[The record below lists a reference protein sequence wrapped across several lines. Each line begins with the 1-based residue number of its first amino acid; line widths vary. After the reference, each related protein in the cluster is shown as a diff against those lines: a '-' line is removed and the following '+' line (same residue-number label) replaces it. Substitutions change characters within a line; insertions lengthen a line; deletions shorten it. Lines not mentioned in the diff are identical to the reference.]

1 MFIRRFNFLTFAG
14 IKIGIDISW
23 FFIAILLTWTLADG
37 YFPYY
42 YPGFTS
48 ATYWVMGFI
57 GMLGLFVCVT
67 LHEMGHALV
76 AKHYKMPISQITLFL
91 FGGVA
96 EIKQE
101 PKTPKIE
108 FLMAIAGP
116 LVSLVLAIILYG
128 VTLLG
133 KHGGWPVPLVAIT
146 GYLALINLMLLIFNM
161 VPAFPL
167 DGGRIFRSILWGW
180 KKNLEWATKVASRI
194 GGGFGFLLM
203 LLGILI
209 LFTGNFISGFW
220 LIILGYFLQKAASSS
235 RTQYY
240 IGKELSGVTVEKF
253 MTKNP
258 ISVSPEVTIQEFV
271 DKYVYQSYHHLYPVA
286 ENGKLLGYI
295 SLLEVKS
302 LSAEN
307 WKNTLVEKVMVPS
320 SLIQTVSPKTNA
332 LEAFNLMNE
341 TGYPLLL
348 VVENGHL
355 VGILTAQDLFKLISI
370 KFELEQ
376 RL

>member
-1 MFIRRFNFLTFAG
+1 MFGKRFNFLSFAG
-14 IKIGIDISW
+14 IKIGIDVSW

-37 YFPYY
+37 YFPHY
-42 YPGFTS
+42 YPGLS
-48 ATYWVMGFI
+48 SGVYWIMGVI

-67 LHEMGHALV
+67 LHELGHAFV
-76 AKHYKMPISQITLFL
+76 AKHYKMPISQITLFI

-116 LVSLVLAIILYG
+116 FVSLVLAGILYG
-128 VTLLG
+128 VTVIG
-133 KHGGWPVPLVAIT
+133 KHSGWPVPIVAIT
-146 GYLALINLMLLIFNM
+146 GYLALINIVLLVFNL

-180 KKNLEWATKVASRI
+180 KKNLGWATKVASRI
-194 GGGFGFLLM
+194 GDGFGFVLIF
-203 LLGILI
+203 LGILI

-220 LIILGYFLQKAASSS
+220 LIIIGYFIHRAASSS

-240 IGKELSGVTVEKF
+240 IDKELSGETVEKF
-253 MTKNP
+253 MTRNP
-258 ISVSPEVTIQEFV
+258 ISVSPEVAIQEFI
-271 DKYVYQSYHHLYPVA
+271 DKYVYQSYHHLYPVT

-302 LSAEN
+302 LSAGD
-307 WKNTLVEKVMVPS
+307 WKNTPVKKVMVPS
-320 SLIQTVSPKTNA
+320 SLFKTVSPKMNA
-332 LEAFNLMNE
+332 FEAFNLMNE
-341 TGYPLLL
+341 TRFPLLL
-348 VVENGHL
+348 VTENDRL

-370 KFELEQ
+370 KFELET
-376 RL
+376 